1 MRWKTYAIVGLAAG
15 LVACSGTSPAGPIE
29 DPVFTVLAQGFALAT
44 GSDQTALFEGI
55 AADDAGSVYVAS
67 FARGTIVRMRGS
79 DLSIVNSTSVP
90 QSVEGL
96 AVAPPGTGPL
106 LAVHQGSGLSVV
118 EIPGL
123 TPLALHD
130 EAGGFFVEALGTN
143 RALTSGGRPLTL
155 VNPAT
160 GETLVEFIPPGGAS
174 IWHFAVSP
182 DGTQIAALRSEAGGR
197 EIHLLTSELESL
209 ASFDLS
215 AYNSLHAIA
224 YHPGG
229 TRLYVLARDG
239 GQRDHF
245 LSIDLLAERAVDTAL
260 GQSGCSVLC
269 VANPVATSR
278 EGRWV
283 VFAQETGAFFI
294 DTQTHQA
301 VAQLRG
307 VFVGSGVAASPTEDA
322 FFFVRHDG
330 LVTKVSYPDV
340 P

>member
-1 MRWKTYAIVGLAAG
+1 MRWKRYAIAGLAAG
-15 LVACSGTSPAGPIE
+15 LVACSGGSPVGPVD
-29 DPVFTVLAQGFALAT
+29 DPVFTVLGQGFALAT
-44 GSDQTALFEGI
+44 GSDPQALFEGI
-55 AADDAGSVYVAS
+55 AADEAGSVYVAS
-67 FARGTIVRMRGS
+67 FARGTIVRMRAS
-79 DLSIVNSTSVP
+79 DLSIVGSTAVP

-96 AVAPPGTGPL
+96 AVAPGAGPL
-106 LAVHQGSGLSVV
+106 LAVHQGEGLSVV

-123 TPLALHD
+123 TPLALHS
-130 EAGGFFVEALGTN
+130 EAGGFFVEVLDAD
-143 RALTSGGRPLTL
+143 RVLTSGGRPLTL
-155 VNPAT
+155 INPAS
-160 GETLVEFIPPGGAS
+160 GESLVEFTPPGGAS

-182 DGTQIAALRSEAGGR
+182 DGTRIAALRSEVGGR
-197 EIHLLTSELESL
+197 EIHILTSDLEAVGVL
-209 ASFDLS
+209 DLS
-215 AYNSLHAIA
+215 AYNSLHGIA

-229 TRLYVLARDG
+229 TKLYVLARDL
-239 GQRDHF
+239 GQTDHF
-245 LSIDLLAERAVDTAL
+245 LAIDLVAERAVDVAL

-283 VFAQETGAFFI
+283 VFAQETGAFFV
-294 DTQTHQA
+294 DTQVDRP

-330 LVTKVSYPDV
+330 LVTKVSYPQG